1 MNEIYKDVAE
11 RLKELRE
18 IFEYTSEEMAK
29 FTDVSV
35 EEYEKYESGNED
47 FSFTFLH
54 KAAKALKVDITDL
67 IKGESPRLTT
77 YEVTRDGEGFPIKRR
92 IGFDYQSIA
101 PMFKEK
107 IIEPFVVK
115 VAYSEDALNKPI
127 SLSTHEG
134 HELDYVLEGELKV
147 VVDSHEVILKE
158 GDSIYYNS
166 AKPHGMVAASENG
179 VKFLAVVANY
189 KNKKQG
195 E

>member
-1 MNEIYKDVAE
+1 MQEIYKDVAE

-18 IFEYTSEEMAK
+18 IFEYTYEDMAK
-29 FTDVSV
+29 YTDVSV
-35 EEYEKYESGNED
+35 EEYTNLESGKED

-54 KAAKALKVDITDL
+54 KAAKALNVDITDL

-77 YEVTRDGEGFPIKRR
+77 YEITRENEGFPIKRR

-101 PMFKEK
+101 HMFKEK

-115 VAYSEDALNKPI
+115 VAYDEEALNKPI

-147 VVDSHEVILKE
+147 SVDSHEVTLKA
-158 GDSIYYNS
+158 GDSIYYDS
-166 AKPHGMVAASENG
+166 SKPHGMVAASKSG

-189 KNKKQG
+189 KNKG
-195 E
+195 